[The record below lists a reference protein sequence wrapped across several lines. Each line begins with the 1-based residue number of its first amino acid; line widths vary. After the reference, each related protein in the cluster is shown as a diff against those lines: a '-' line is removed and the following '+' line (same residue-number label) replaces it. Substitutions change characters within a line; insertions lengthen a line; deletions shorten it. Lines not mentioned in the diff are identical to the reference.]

1 MVQVLPGF
9 APQVGQDIASIFNSI
24 QHVIDPDFQVKEAI
38 RQKALSDPNYAQ
50 QLGNFAYSN
59 PEVYKK
65 LGLGKVGDVI
75 GSISPDLKSVMEE
88 AQKGYVAK
96 MAKNP
101 NEKLATEAGQRAI
114 YGTTEQEVRMNEL
127 KEVSAGLNIALAR
140 QRGTLNDQ
148 QIQEGNRT
156 LEQLDLQAK
165 GINEATANYPQLK
178 GVNLGQ
184 LADNFLAGKVDGNV
198 LSQIYSTPQ
207 LAKPFQEL
215 LEIKRYQMQ
224 FRNQLRVAEYSH
236 GLNRRSLAEELTLRS
251 GGIGTPEMWDKY
263 MSDPATKDRM
273 FQLAADP
280 KSAKTPQDQMLLQ
293 MYNSI
298 SAKQMGANAKAANQA
313 MAATYKILLRNKN
326 SLMTPEEAV
335 AALNIT
341 FDQLS
346 EQTGDTYQAQVVSG
360 KTKDTSKW
368 YQRSNSR
375 DTKTIQIID
384 TKTGKP
390 VEPGDIAVSSSGVP
404 NNFKGSDIPSQPP
417 PDSDVDKVAGF
428 NQGKVDSAIGALQK
442 SGLDK
447 AGQLQQIQN
456 SSKLSSAEKV
466 EIIKRLGL

>member
-9 APQVGQDIASIFNSI
+9 APQLGQDIASIFQSV

-38 RQKALSDPNYAQ
+38 RQKALADPNYAQ
-50 QLGNFAYSN
+50 TLGNFAYSN
-59 PEVYKK
+59 PEVYKR
-65 LGLGKVGDVI
+65 LGLGKIGDVI
-75 GSISPDLKSVMEE
+75 GGISPDLKTVMEE
-88 AQKGYVAK
+88 AQKGYVSK
-96 MAKNP
+96 MAKTP
-101 NEKLATEAGQRAI
+101 NETLAKEAGQRAV

-156 LEQLDLQAK
+156 LQQLDLQAK
-165 GINEATANYPQLK
+165 GIEDATANYPALK
-178 GVNLGQ
+178 DVKLGA
-184 LADNFLAGKVDGNV
+184 LADSFLAGNADGNL

-224 FRNQLRVAEYSH
+224 FRNQLRVAEYTH

-251 GGIGTPEMWDKY
+251 GGIGTPEMWNKY
-263 MSDPATKDRM
+263 MSDPTFKDRM

-280 KSAKTPQDQMLLQ
+280 KSATTPQDQMILQ

-326 SLMTPEEAV
+326 SQMTPEEAV
-335 AALNIT
+335 AALNVT
-341 FDQLS
+341 FDQLA
-346 EQTGDTYQAQVVSG
+346 EQTGDTYEARVTTG

-368 YQRSNSR
+368 YQRNNSR
-375 DTKTIQIID
+375 DTKSLEIID
-384 TKTGKP
+384 KKTGRP

-404 NNFKGSDIPSQPP
+404 NNFPGSDIGMKAK
-417 PDSDVDKVAGF
+417 D
-428 NQGKVDSAIGALQK
+428 DSANA
-442 SGLDK
+442 DK
-447 AGQLQQIQN
+447 AADAAVADKAYQKMKSKGLTNEQMLDAIN
-456 SSKLSSAEKV
+456 RSSLTPAQKAETR
-466 EIIKRLGL
+466 KRAGI